1 MSKAVIPDDFHCLP
15 LLKQWGYNPSM
26 FNFQFSM
33 KNEDCLFSPLYSL
46 PACVRERGETALA
59 ERGLYWIPAFA
70 GMTSYHYFSLLS
82 NHYLSNEKISI
93 LRSFITCYY
102 LSNGEG

>member
-1 MSKAVIPDDFHCLP
+1 MGESFLYKTCDFPACSEASAGRHCLSMSNAVILNDFHCLP

-59 ERGLYWIPAFA
+59 ERG
-70 GMTSYHYFSLLS
+70 S
-82 NHYLSNEKISI
+82 
-93 LRSFITCYY
+93 
-102 LSNGEG
+102 